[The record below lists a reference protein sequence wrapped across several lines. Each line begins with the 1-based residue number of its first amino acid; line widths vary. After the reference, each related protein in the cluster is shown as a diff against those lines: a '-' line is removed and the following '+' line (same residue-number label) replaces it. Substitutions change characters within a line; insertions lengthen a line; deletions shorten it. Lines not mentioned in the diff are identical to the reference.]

1 MMIKFNYDYSR
12 TMMMKIGTAVP
23 DNKGGSKV
31 INTFDEILEIIKR
44 TDALTC
50 GAPKI
55 IYLVGW
61 QYLGHDDRYPEFFEV
76 NRFAAGTETAEE
88 AREKLIWLIR
98 EAKKYHTVV
107 SLHVNFSD
115 AYEESGLWEE
125 YLKNG
130 LIVKNFKGK
139 PKVTGVWNSRKAYQV
154 LFSREYESGYFKK
167 RADRLLSLLPFDEI
181 GTLHAD
187 AFFVNYGKSVSIR
200 REKKYRRRMIEYF
213 AEKGVDI
220 TSEFIYRERVF
231 GLRSMWGK
239 SDIIGYIPAVWNLR
253 MTQRDFL
260 RYPPSLL
267 AGGRLTKGLQRD
279 MDLEK
284 LFYGNIHGEDIFGK
298 DDWEKKLLKEFALVN
313 VPYFYLNSF
322 ERKGVTG
329 LFSNRTAHFSQ
340 GVKSYIKDEKITKD
354 NEILKEKGTVCLPA
368 VWLRD
373 TLFAYSDK
381 KCSRTYKI
389 GWDEVE
395 VIPLSGGTFGGRFK
409 TDGGSFTVPFEGGC
423 GYLIKKTRSER

>member
-1 MMIKFNYDYSR
+1 MKKFNYDYSR
-12 TMMMKIGTAVP
+12 TMMMKIGVAVP

-44 TDALTC
+44 TDIITA

-125 YLKNG
+125 YIKNG
-130 LIVKNFKGK
+130 LIVKNFKGE

-154 LFSREYESGYFKK
+154 LFSREYESGYFQR

-187 AFFVNYGKSVSIR
+187 AFFVNYGKGVSIR

-213 AEKGVDI
+213 AERGVDI
-220 TSEFIYRERVF
+220 TSEFIYRERAF
-231 GLRSMWGK
+231 GLRSQWGK

-253 MTQRDFL
+253 MTQKDFL

-267 AGGRLTKGLQRD
+267 AGGRLTKGLQWD
-279 MDLEK
+279 MGLEK

-298 DDWEKKLLKEFALVN
+298 ENWEKQLLKEFALVN

-322 ERKGVTG
+322 ERKRVTG

-340 GVKSYIKDEKITKD
+340 DVKSYIKDEKITKD
-354 NEILKEKGTVCLPA
+354 NEILKEKGTFCLPA

-381 KCSRTYKI
+381 KCS
-389 GWDEVE
+389 
-395 VIPLSGGTFGGRFK
+395 L
-409 TDGGSFTVPFEGGC
+409 PFEGGC
-423 GYLIKKTRSER
+423 GYLIKKTRRER